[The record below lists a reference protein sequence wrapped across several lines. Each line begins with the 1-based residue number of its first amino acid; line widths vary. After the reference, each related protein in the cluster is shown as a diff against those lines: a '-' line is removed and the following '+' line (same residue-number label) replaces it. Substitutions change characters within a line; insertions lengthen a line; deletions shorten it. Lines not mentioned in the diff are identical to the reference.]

1 MCISGHISNK
11 LKSKQKEPWWKRRL
25 EKQVKEMNQ
34 DLGRINTLLEKK
46 PIKKKHSERLQRKYN
61 MKMKGLKVVREEIKQ
76 RIKAKVGKITRYQNR
91 LSQYQQNRMFNNNEG
106 RFYQRLNKEVHK
118 KIKYLMPVKRKAIGK
133 VYGARVESI
142 IEEQSGLRTFK
153 IH

>member
-1 MCISGHISNK
+1 
-11 LKSKQKEPWWKRRL
+11 
-25 EKQVKEMNQ
+25 MNQ

-91 LSQYQQNRMFNNNEG
+91 YVKTSKSVCLTTMKEG
-106 RFYQRLNKEVHK
+106 
-118 KIKYLMPVKRKAIGK
+118 
-133 VYGARVESI
+133 ST
-142 IEEQSGLRTFK
+142 SS
-153 IH
+153 